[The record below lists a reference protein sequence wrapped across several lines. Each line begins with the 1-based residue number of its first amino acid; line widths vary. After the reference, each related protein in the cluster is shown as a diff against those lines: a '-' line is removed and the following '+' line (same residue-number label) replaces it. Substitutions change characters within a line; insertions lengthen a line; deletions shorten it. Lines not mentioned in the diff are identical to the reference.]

1 MGWQRWLL
9 TLGEQPGASEA
20 DQSSLGEMVHSLLL
34 SILSHCFLAE
44 QDGWRAWVET
54 TAALYLNVS
63 STNT

>member
-20 DQSSLGEMVHSLLL
+20 DQSSLEEMVHSLLL

-54 TAALYLNVS
+54 TAALHLNVS